1 MADYMIEFDPCT
13 MFFVFLMLWAATVTV
28 GAAVDGA
35 ARTIAAA
42 LDRAART
49 IAQAVKDQNKAD
61 K

>member
-42 LDRAART
+42 LDRV
-49 IAQAVKDQNKAD
+49 AQAVNQNKED